1 MENINVVVARKRT
14 VQVSA
19 NATAGIIDSTTPVTL
34 KPIPSVSSGTR
45 VDRLDKLK
53 DVVAT
58 GETNGAVPVYDATT
72 DKYVVKKVDLGDV
85 TGNLDGGTF

>member
-1 MENINVVVARKRT
+1 MNSVNVVVARKRN
-14 VQVSA
+14 VQVST

-34 KPIPSVSSGTR
+34 KPIPSLGSGSG

-58 GETNGAVPVYDATT
+58 GETNGAVPVYDATI
-72 DKYVVKKVDLGDV
+72 DKYIIKQIDLGDV